1 MYNTNLK
8 ARICLP
14 LEITYVMINFNV
26 STWIGYGVLL
36 VGQTSVNVTVT
47 EFLDVIPFKSVDSE
61 YS

>member
-47 EFLDVIPFKSVDSE
+47 EFF
-61 YS
+61 